1 MTDQPWMNVS
11 RRFTRSVRVDADLND
26 PEALKGFIATRS
38 AADALIAM
46 SRHRTET
53 GHAAFTWT
61 GPYGSGKS
69 SLAVALAALLR
80 DDAEADLFA
89 RLGEDV
95 SGSLANA
102 FGGVS
107 GWSIVPIVGR
117 RADPEAVIVEAI
129 SDAKGWNIPT
139 RRRGVAFAD
148 WLRDTLE
155 ANPDRGLALII
166 DEMGKFLELAAQDN
180 ADVHVFQDLA
190 EISSRSNGRLLV
202 VGILHQAFDEY
213 AKATAG
219 QPHGAFARLFDR
231 KNIRR

>member
-1 MTDQPWMNVS
+1 MGRRAIHFRSSQGEGGVMTDQPWMNVS

-80 DDAEADLFA
+80 DDAATDLFA

-95 SGSLANA
+95 SGPLANA
-102 FGGVS
+102 FAGVN

-117 RADPEAVIVEAI
+117 RADPESIIVEAI
-129 SDAKGWNIPT
+129 SDAEGWRIPA
-139 RRRGVAFAD
+139 RRRGDAP
-148 WLRDTLE
+148 LR
-155 ANPDRGLALII
+155 AARRG
-166 DEMGKFLELAAQDN
+166 N
-180 ADVHVFQDLA
+180 HPPV
-190 EISSRSNGRLLV
+190 
-202 VGILHQAFDEY
+202 
-213 AKATAG
+213 
-219 QPHGAFARLFDR
+219 
-231 KNIRR
+231 IRRADRRRGRRAAANLGA